1 MAQAQMILRKGV
13 SVPMDTDAI
22 SPDSLEAAFA
32 MGIRTLLD
40 RSTAAGDS
48 LDWASLEMV
57 LEHPK
62 AVPDVPSEEC
72 SLMVLRAAVIR

>member
-13 SVPMDTDAI
+13 SVPMDTDGI

-32 MGIRTLLD
+32 MGVRTLLD

-48 LDWASLEMV
+48 LDWSTLEMV

-62 AVPDVPSEEC
+62 VAQGMPADEC